1 MKRIL
6 CLFLIVCLLLCTA
19 CTPAPPVIDDLPQ
32 PDPVPD
38 EGQTGVPDTAP
49 TEPDPLPEPVPDPTP
64 VPDPDPAD
72 PQLSRRPAYI
82 FHGEND
88 VAVDSQGN
96 VILVREADSLSLLL
110 DSVTGEIV
118 CIQETLHEGITTD
131 QWGWAEPERSW
142 CRLYDL
148 QGNLLLEPEAP
159 YVSISGD
166 LVSYYD
172 TETNDYTV
180 LCLSD
185 GSIVVERAGMAWM
198 TGDVIIVKD
207 VQWERPS
214 TILDREGKVMWQQED
229 GWFISGYQQ
238 HGQSFYLQVVNPD
251 GLTGLATPYGD
262 MLLPCE
268 YVEIGDITGNL
279 AAASNG
285 SQWFVVDL
293 QTGET
298 LLQWP
303 TRIITLLENSLIVA
317 ESQDYGR
324 FFLIDYNGQR
334 LSDRVFQWL
343 NPVDD
348 DFDDIPELL
357 YGNLD
362 YSQEIR
368 PEGVSWE
375 QQTVVFLRP
384 DGTELYC
391 EEYTTSQLEPM
402 DSRVILRRD
411 GDWGSENT
419 VYAIQHLE
427 TGEKIEIPVKNIIFT
442 ELLWLYSGEDPMDR
456 QYFTAYYQNPLG
468 HSRTC
473 VVDQQGN
480 ILLDDLKGCIYLG
493 GGVFQ
498 VSIGFEMGLMDLNG
512 NWLFRQSRF
521 AGLQD

>member
-6 CLFLIVCLLLCTA
+6 CLLLILSVLLCTA
-19 CTPAPPVIDDLPQ
+19 CTPAPPVPDDPPQ

-38 EGQTGVPDTAP
+38 APKDPVPQP
-49 TEPDPLPEPVPDPTP
+49 TPEPVPDPEP
-64 VPDPDPAD
+64 APDPEPTPDPKPD
-72 PQLSRRPAYI
+72 RPIPQRRPVYI
-82 FHGEND
+82 FHGETD

-96 VILVREADSLSLLL
+96 IILQGEADSLSLLY
-110 DSVTGEIV
+110 DSATGEIA
-118 CIQETLHEGITTD
+118 CIQETLREGMITD

-159 YVSISGD
+159 YVSVCGD
-166 LVSYYD
+166 FVSYYD
-172 TETNDYTV
+172 SKTNDFTV
-180 LCLSD
+180 LKLSD
-185 GSIVVERAGMAWM
+185 GSVLVEQAGMAWLA
-198 TGDVIIVKD
+198 GDVIVVKD
-207 VQWERPS
+207 LQWEQPS
-214 TILDREGKVMWQQED
+214 TILDADGKVLWQQTE
-229 GWFISGYQQ
+229 GWYISGYQK
-238 HGQSFYLQVVNPD
+238 HGEQFYLLVVNPD

-268 YVEIGDITGNL
+268 YLEIGDITGNRV
-279 AAASNG
+279 AADTG
-285 SQWFVVDL
+285 KGWVVVDL
-293 QTGET
+293 TTGET

-303 TRIITLLENSLIVA
+303 TRIMTLLENSLIAA

-324 FFLIDYNGQR
+324 FFLMDYNGQR

-368 PEGVSWE
+368 PEDVSWE

-419 VYAIQHLE
+419 AYAIQHLE
-427 TGEKIEIPVKNIIFT
+427 TGEKIEIPVKSIIFT

-480 ILLDDLKGCIYLG
+480 ILLDDLKSCIYLG

-498 VSIGFEMGLMDLNG
+498 VTVGFETGLMDLNG
-512 NWLFRQSRF
+512 NWLLRQSQF
-521 AGLQD
+521 TGLRD